1 MRVLVAAGLVAVVG
15 GCGGDDAASPA
26 AAPVEQVDRAS
37 EEIGESGGDAAADTT
52 VGKQGV
58 VVTIGDETFE
68 FDGFD
73 APGCVRM
80 GGQVSGSSSLGDRST
95 WFTFTI
101 PPEDWETNEHFHDP
115 PVVSLFNAQDGPE
128 IRWASGLG
136 GGQIDSYTIDDA
148 GARGT
153 GTFTSESM
161 GVSEDFV
168 SETVEGSFEIIC
180 EG

>member
-1 MRVLVAAGLVAVVG
+1 MRVLVAAGLVAVVC
-15 GCGGDDAASPA
+15 GCGGDDAASPT
-26 AAPVEQVDRAS
+26 AAPVEQRDRTS
-37 EEIGESGGDAAADTT
+37 EEIGESSGDAADPTS
-52 VGKQGV
+52 GKQGA

-80 GGQVSGSSSLGDRST
+80 GGQVSGGSSLGDQST
-95 WFTFTI
+95 WITFTI
-101 PPEDWETNEHFHDP
+101 PPEDWETNEHFDDP

-136 GGQIDSYTIDDA
+136 GGQIDSYTIDGA
-148 GARGT
+148 GARGS

-161 GVSEDFV
+161 GVSENFV
-168 SETVEGSFEIIC
+168 SETVEGSFEIFC